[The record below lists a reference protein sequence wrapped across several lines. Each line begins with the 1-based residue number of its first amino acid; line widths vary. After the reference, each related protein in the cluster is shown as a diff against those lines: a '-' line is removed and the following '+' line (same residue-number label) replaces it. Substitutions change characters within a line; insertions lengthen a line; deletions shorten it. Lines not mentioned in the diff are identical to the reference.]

1 MSSPRL
7 QHGREAIHGAT
18 YAITAVAAG
27 RRATFADAD
36 AAEAV
41 VDELRLA
48 GRLGM
53 ATSLA
58 WVVMP
63 DHLHW
68 MFELQGFSLAQVMGR
83 APRGMWPAEGSV
95 STDLFRAAIERLV
108 AGGARARTRP
118 ALRLDC
124 RRRRSKLR
132 GASTGCQPNSEK
144 RSDGERQ
151 PGCRFRLV
159 DPAPRVH

>member
-83 APRGMWPAEGSV
+83 VKSCSARRINLLRCTDGAIWQAGYYDHRMRDHEDLLAQALYILGNPVRRGLVSQAGAYPYAWCRYPA
-95 STDLFRAAIERLV
+95 
-108 AGGARARTRP
+108 
-118 ALRLDC
+118 
-124 RRRRSKLR
+124 
-132 GASTGCQPNSEK
+132 
-144 RSDGERQ
+144 
-151 PGCRFRLV
+151 
-159 DPAPRVH
+159 

>member
-68 MFELQGFSLAQVMGR
+68 MFELQGFSLAQVVGGR
-83 APRGMWPAEGSV
+83 TLM
-95 STDLFRAAIERLV
+95 
-108 AGGARARTRP
+108 
-118 ALRLDC
+118 
-124 RRRRSKLR
+124 
-132 GASTGCQPNSEK
+132 PNSPTAKKSPEAVMETLAMD
-144 RSDGERQ
+144 S
-151 PGCRFRLV
+151 
-159 DPAPRVH
+159 PAVA

>member
-48 GRLGM
+48 GRLGL

-68 MFELQGFSLAQVMGR
+68 MFELQGFSLAQVVGR
-83 APRGMWPAEGSV
+83 VKSC
-95 STDLFRAAIERLV
+95 S
-108 AGGARARTRP
+108 ARRIN
-118 ALRLDC
+118 L
-124 RRRRSKLR
+124 LR
-132 GASTGCQPNSEK
+132 GT
-144 RSDGERQ
+144 DGAIWQAGYYDHRMRDHEDLLAQALYILGNPVRRGLVSQ
-151 PGCRFRLV
+151 AGAYPYAWCRY
-159 DPAPRVH
+159 PT